1 MDCLEGSDHYG
12 REQLDLTN
20 VHLSS
25 LVELT
30 SAAEKKKI
38 KMETMHELIP
48 FAKEML
54 SQKPNRKMV
63 KLYMLGSV
71 LAFFGVVIGLV
82 EAVCSPF
89 TSEGRLEEEE
99 EQKPA
104 PTREQTRP
112 QKQEDLILEKSKKPA
127 GMQRALVTRQHA
139 S

>member
-1 MDCLEGSDHYG
+1 
-12 REQLDLTN
+12 
-20 VHLSS
+20 
-25 LVELT
+25 
-30 SAAEKKKI
+30 
-38 KMETMHELIP
+38 METMHELIP

-89 TSEGRLEEEE
+89 TSEGRPEEEE
-99 EQKPA
+99 EERKPG
-104 PTREQTRP
+104 PTQEQMLP
-112 QKQEDLILEKSKKPA
+112 QKQEDLILEKSKKPVV
-127 GMQRALVTRQHA
+127 MQRALVTRQHA

>member
-1 MDCLEGSDHYG
+1 
-12 REQLDLTN
+12 
-20 VHLSS
+20 
-25 LVELT
+25 
-30 SAAEKKKI
+30 
-38 KMETMHELIP
+38 METMHELIP

-99 EQKPA
+99 EEKKPA
-104 PTREQTRP
+104 PTQEQTLP
-112 QKQEDLILEKSKKPA
+112 QKQEELILAKSKKPA
-127 GMQRALVTRQHA
+127 VMQRGLVTRQHA

>member
-1 MDCLEGSDHYG
+1 
-12 REQLDLTN
+12 
-20 VHLSS
+20 
-25 LVELT
+25 
-30 SAAEKKKI
+30 
-38 KMETMHELIP
+38 METMHELIP

-89 TSEGRLEEEE
+89 TSQERLEEDR
-99 EQKPA
+99 KAA
-104 PTREQTRP
+104 PTREQME
-112 QKQEDLILEKSKKPA
+112 QQQQNLILEKSKKPA
-127 GMQRALVTRQHA
+127 LMQRSLVTRQHA

>member
-1 MDCLEGSDHYG
+1 
-12 REQLDLTN
+12 
-20 VHLSS
+20 
-25 LVELT
+25 
-30 SAAEKKKI
+30 
-38 KMETMHELIP
+38 METMHELIP

-89 TSEGRLEEEE
+89 TSEGRLEEE
-99 EQKPA
+99 KRPA
-104 PTREQTRP
+104 PRREQTLP
-112 QKQEDLILEKSKKPA
+112 HKQEDLILEKSKKP
-127 GMQRALVTRQHA
+127 GVMQRALVTRQHA

>member
-1 MDCLEGSDHYG
+1 
-12 REQLDLTN
+12 
-20 VHLSS
+20 
-25 LVELT
+25 
-30 SAAEKKKI
+30 
-38 KMETMHELIP
+38 METMHELIP

-99 EQKPA
+99 EERKPG
-104 PTREQTRP
+104 PTQEQMLP
-112 QKQEDLILEKSKKPA
+112 QKQEDLILEKSKKPVV
-127 GMQRALVTRQHA
+127 MQRALVTRQHA

>member
-1 MDCLEGSDHYG
+1 
-12 REQLDLTN
+12 
-20 VHLSS
+20 
-25 LVELT
+25 
-30 SAAEKKKI
+30 
-38 KMETMHELIP
+38 METMHELIP

-63 KLYMLGSV
+63 KLYVLGSV

-82 EAVCSPF
+82 ETVCSPF
-89 TSEGRLEEEE
+89 ISEGRLEEEEE

-104 PTREQTRP
+104 PTRERMLP
-112 QKQEDLILEKSKKPA
+112 QKEEDLILEKSKKPA